1 VSTTDQRSASAEAA
15 PSPDGKGARTR
26 RALIQHLLA
35 VIAESGEF
43 TADVVAE
50 RAGVSPAAFYAHFAT
65 KDRALA
71 ACLDASFADY
81 TERMARVETIE
92 HLLDHGLEE
101 TLRQMVAT
109 LLSVNAD
116 YLSLLRLA
124 RSRVQSSAELREQ
137 SRTGERAAFAATARL
152 LELGQA
158 AGRVRA
164 GDVDVMTA
172 TVRTVLQGLDSWLV
186 RSHPAVAA
194 DEVPRLLA
202 AYLAPGGLH
211 DVDA

>member
-1 VSTTDQRSASAEAA
+1 VSTTDQRAATTEAG

-35 VIAESGEF
+35 VIGESGEF
-43 TADVVAE
+43 TADLVAE

-71 ACLDASFADY
+71 ACLDASFTDY
-81 TERMARVETIE
+81 AERMAKVETIE

-109 LLSVNAD
+109 LLTVNAD

-124 RSRVQSSAELREQ
+124 RSRVQSSEELREQ

-152 LELGQA
+152 LQLGQA
-158 AGRVRA
+158 AGRVRP
-164 GDVDVMTA
+164 GDLDVMTA

>member
-1 VSTTDQRSASAEAA
+1 VSTTQQRQPPA
-15 PSPDGKGARTR
+15 PTPEGKGARTR
-26 RALIQHLLA
+26 RALIDHLLA

-43 TADVVAE
+43 TADAVAE
-50 RAGVSPAAFYAHFAT
+50 RAGVSTAAFYAHFAT
-65 KDRALA
+65 KDRALV

-81 TERMARVETIE
+81 AARMAPVETIE

-101 TLRQMVAT
+101 TLRQMVRT
-109 LLSVNAD
+109 LLAVNAD

-124 RSRVQSSAELREQ
+124 RSRVQSSEELREQ
-137 SRTGERAAFAATARL
+137 SRTGERAAFASTARL
-152 LELGQA
+152 LQLGQA
-158 AGRVRA
+158 AGRVRP
-164 GDVDVMTA
+164 GDVEVMTA

-202 AYLAPGGLH
+202 AYLTPGGQH
-211 DVDA
+211 DVDD